1 MACTQIQEEREGKKR
16 KKSHFRPNHYT
27 RVIHIGKGLQ
37 DEYWIQ
43 PHVLPEVGRAADTLT
58 SVLNTPAT
66 F

>member
-27 RVIHIGKGLQ
+27 RVIHIGKGLKKNTRVSRTSCQ
-37 DEYWIQ
+37 KLAEQ
-43 PHVLPEVGRAADTLT
+43 LT
-58 SVLNTPAT
+58 GVLNTPTT